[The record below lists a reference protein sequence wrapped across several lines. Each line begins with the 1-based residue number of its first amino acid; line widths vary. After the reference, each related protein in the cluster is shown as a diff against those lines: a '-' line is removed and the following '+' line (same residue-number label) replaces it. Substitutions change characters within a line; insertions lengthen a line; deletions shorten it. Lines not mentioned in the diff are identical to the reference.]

1 MDAWIEENWDPALTV
16 GEWWARLAE
25 AGLSHP
31 MLPAPWG
38 RGWATEQAAEFA
50 DAMVRAGALGPPS
63 GLGLV
68 LAAPTLLMH
77 ATPALA
83 QQLVPRILDGQD
95 GWCQLF
101 SEPGAGSDLAGL
113 STRAERDGDEWVITG
128 QKVWT
133 SLGQWA
139 DYGML
144 LARTDPDVPKHQ
156 GITYFALPMHQAG
169 VEVRPLRE
177 MTGRAMFNEVFLTE
191 ARVPA
196 DHVVGDVGGGWAV
209 ANTTLM
215 VERGSAGGGNVAA
228 PSAAVPGSIAGHLA
242 RAAGDFAGQPGPA
255 REGVVDAHELTQLI
269 DLARKRGVVN
279 DPLLRQDI
287 ARLYSLVAIAD
298 WQMRA
303 MQAGVAPG
311 AGNIAKLRNSE
322 IVRQARDLG
331 CRILGADA
339 MVGTGMVQDLT
350 LMSPAPS
357 IYGGSDQVQR
367 NIIGERVLGLAKEPG
382 PPKET
387 PFRSLLRNA

>member
-1 MDAWIEENWDPALTV
+1 MINAWLDDNWDPALSV
-16 GEWWARLAE
+16 AQWWARLAD

-31 MLPAPWG
+31 MLPEPWG
-38 RGWATEQAAEFA
+38 RGWSA
-50 DAMVRAGALGPPS
+50 DQTGELVAAMVARGALGPPT

-77 ATPALA
+77 ATPELSAR
-83 QQLVPRILDGQD
+83 LVPSILNGQQA
-95 GWCQLF
+95 WCQLF

-113 STRAERDGDEWVITG
+113 ATRAERDGDEWVITG

-144 LARTDPDVPKHQ
+144 LARTDPDAPKHQ
-156 GITYFALPMHQAG
+156 GITYFALPMHQPG

-196 DHVVGDVGGGWAV
+196 DHVVGDIGGGWAV

-228 PSAAVPGSIAGHLA
+228 PTAAVPGTIAGHLEM
-242 RAAGDFAGQPGPA
+242 RAGEFAGQPSPA
-255 REGVVDAHELTQLI
+255 GEGVVDAHQLSELI
-269 DLARKRGVVN
+269 DLARKRGVTHDRV
-279 DPLLRQDI
+279 LRQEL
-287 ARLYSLVAIAD
+287 ARLYTLITIAAWQLDAMKVA
-298 WQMRA
+298 
-303 MQAGVAPG
+303 VAPG

-322 IVRQARDLG
+322 IVRQARDVG

-339 MVGTGMVQDLT
+339 MVGDGMVQDLT

-367 NIIGERVLGLAKEPG
+367 NIIGERVLGLPKEPG
-382 PPKET
+382 PHKDT
-387 PFRSLLRNA
+387 PFRDLLRN